1 MNNQPEK
8 LETLSMSRR
17 PKLGIETWAAL
28 AGTVFMLL
36 LMVLTSVYAGPLWRD
51 EVNTANVAQMPSF
64 QELLKNMPF
73 ESFPPLMPLLERG
86 FAMLGLADSD
96 PSIRVL
102 GLYVGIFFLLALW
115 LASRWLGCRAP
126 IFTVA
131 LLGSLPAFFFI
142 IGANRAYG
150 LASVL
155 LVLCFGLIWR
165 MVVAPT
171 KLRVVLAGLT
181 CFVFVHCVYYDV
193 IFLAAI
199 LAGGAVVVL
208 LRRQWKTLLALVG
221 IGAVCAPSLVIYLPI
236 IHRGSAYVPMNQ
248 WPFFNFTTLWERFG
262 ISLTFRGSDGFGY
275 DGSGIWLWSSLFF
288 GGLAYAL
295 VAFLISLRSKSDS
308 NDTVV
313 SANRLCSDRALFCA
327 VSMLLGVLG
336 YFAFLFRLHYPT
348 QSWYYIVMLC
358 LCALSLD
365 GLFGANWPKL
375 RPWGWMRIGFMLILI
390 IWGARSTW
398 QEAHTRRSN
407 VDLIAQVLEKSA
419 AKEDLIVVITA
430 WEGITFHRY
439 YHGSTHWMTVPTID
453 SHLVH
458 RNDLVLNQMNQANPM
473 VPMAP
478 VLQAITNTLEE
489 GHNVWVIGHIITS
502 RPNPQPPNQLLN
514 WYGTYADFWNA
525 QISASLLNHTLRA
538 QVIDVLGDAQVSAFE
553 CLPLIRFSGFKSDP
567 DESMDSK

>member
-1 MNNQPEK
+1 MNNQPEN
-8 LETLSMSRR
+8 LETPVRSRR

-28 AGTVFMLL
+28 AGTVFMLV
-36 LMVLTSVYAGPLWRD
+36 LMVVTSIYAGPLWRD

-64 QELLKNMPF
+64 QELLNNMPF

-86 FAMLGLADSD
+86 FFMLGLAGSD

-115 LASRWLGCRAP
+115 LTSRWLGCRAP
-126 IFTVA
+126 ILTVA

-155 LVLCFGLIWR
+155 LVLSFGLIWR
-165 MVVAPT
+165 MVVLPT
-171 KLRVVLAGLT
+171 KMRIILAGLT
-181 CFVFVHCVYYDV
+181 CFFFVHCVYYDV
-193 IFLAAI
+193 VFLAAI
-199 LAGGAVVVL
+199 LAGGAVVTL
-208 LRRQWKTLLALVG
+208 RRRQWKTLLALVG
-221 IGAVCAPSLVIYLPI
+221 IGAVCAPSLAIYLPI
-236 IHRGSAYVPMNQ
+236 IRHGSAYVPMNQ
-248 WPFFNFTTLWERFG
+248 WPFFNFITLWGRFG
-262 ISLTFRGSDGFGY
+262 NSLTFRGSGGFGY
-275 DGSGIWLWSSLFF
+275 DGPGIWLWGGLFF
-288 GGLAYAL
+288 GGLVYAL
-295 VAFLISLRSKSDS
+295 VALLMRLRSKSGS
-308 NDTVV
+308 NDAVV
-313 SANRLCSDRALFCA
+313 ATNSTDSDRALFCA

-336 YFAFLFRLHYPT
+336 YFTFLFRLQYPT
-348 QSWYYIVMLC
+348 QAWYYIVMLC

-375 RPWGWMRIGFMLILI
+375 RPWGWMRIGFMLILL

-398 QEAHTRRSN
+398 QETHTRRSN

-439 YHGSTHWMTVPTID
+439 YHGSSHWLTVPPIE

-458 RNDLVLNQMNQANPM
+458 RNDLVFIHMNQRDPM

-478 VLQAITNTLEE
+478 VLQAITNTLSS
-489 GHNVWVIGHIITS
+489 GHTIWVVGSIVDS
-502 RPNPQPPNQLLN
+502 RPNPQPPIEFLN
-514 WYGTYADFWNA
+514 WYGVHENFWDA
-525 QISASLLNHTLRA
+525 QISATLLSHALHG
-538 QVIDVLGDAQVSAFE
+538 QVFDVLPDGPVSGFE
-553 CLPLIRFSGFKSDP
+553 KLPLVRFSGFKADV
-567 DESMDSK
+567 DESNGSK